1 MKFIKKCFLSYRF
14 RYYQNVCTVSYSSA
28 FWDWARWEQEIDW
41 MALQGINL
49 PLAFTA
55 QEAIWKMVYSE
66 MGMTQQELDEH
77 FSGAAFFAWS
87 AFQYFDYLFYWC
99 LFCLYFAS
107 ISFISNC
114 CSTSRTGYRNYIGA

>member
-1 MKFIKKCFLSYRF
+1 
-14 RYYQNVCTVSYSSA
+14 
-28 FWDWARWEQEIDW
+28 

-77 FSGAAFFAWS
+77 FSGAAFFAW
-87 AFQYFDYLFYWC
+87 
-99 LFCLYFAS
+99 
-107 ISFISNC
+107 
-114 CSTSRTGYRNYIGA
+114 

>member
-1 MKFIKKCFLSYRF
+1 
-14 RYYQNVCTVSYSSA
+14 
-28 FWDWARWEQEIDW
+28 

-87 AFQYFDYLFYWC
+87 AFQYFDH
-99 LFCLYFAS
+99 YFIGVYFVS
-107 ISFISNC
+107 ISFISKF
-114 CSTSRTGYRNYIGA
+114 CSTSRTGYRDYI